1 MSPGNSNQ
9 DKMLQGNT
17 QYAVTH
23 IMGPILGPLFY
34 FSFEGC
40 CVIFLKKKCSQVC
53 NLVLPGLS
61 EPECLF
67 SCYRYG
73 IISFGSRVFNHQ
85 KPTCQGS
92 WKYSIFFPFIF
103 FFLFCKRFL
112 CFPGPCYRFLRHVQS
127 VFLHA
132 CGCLNGGIILKG
144 KSQTKDLEIRAQR
157 ETQPHEWNGP
167 HPAKSPKSYPRF
179 PWATCV

>member
-40 CVIFLKKKCSQVC
+40 CVIFLKKMFPGLQFSFARIIRTWVSFLLLPLWDYFFWEQGFQPPETH
-53 NLVLPGLS
+53 LPGEL
-61 EPECLF
+61 
-67 SCYRYG
+67 
-73 IISFGSRVFNHQ
+73 
-85 KPTCQGS
+85 K
-92 WKYSIFFPFIF
+92 IFHFLPFHF
-103 FFLFCKRFL
+103 FFLFRKRFL

-157 ETQPHEWNGP
+157 GTQPHEWNGP

-179 PWATCV
+179 PWMTCV